1 MDKLAE
7 GGHAEVYQGKLL
19 TIHASIERLMATKLK
34 SFFWPDATYW
44 STDPLTNAKTVFN
57 IE

>member
-34 SFFWPDATYW
+34 SFFCLMPRIGA
-44 STDPLTNAKTVFN
+44 P
-57 IE
+57 IR